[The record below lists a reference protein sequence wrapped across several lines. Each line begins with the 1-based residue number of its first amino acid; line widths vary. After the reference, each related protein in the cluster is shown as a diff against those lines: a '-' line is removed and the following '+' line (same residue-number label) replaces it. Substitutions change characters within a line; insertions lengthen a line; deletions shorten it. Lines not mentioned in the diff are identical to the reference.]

1 MSDVVVVGGG
11 VIGLMSAWQL
21 AEAGLSVTLVERGRC
36 AREASWAGGGIVSPL
51 YPWRYSA
58 PVSALSAL
66 SEEVYP
72 GLCDELRETTGVDP
86 QFSRHG
92 LLYLAV
98 EDADAA
104 RRWARCQAKPLEDI
118 DADAIRRMEP
128 ALADTHWVRQ
138 GQGGLWMPTL
148 GSLRNP
154 RLGRA
159 LRARLERHPGVE
171 LREGCEVTGFK
182 VVAGQIQGVD
192 TATGVLTASRVL
204 VCGGAWSGALLK
216 HLGVGM
222 AVAPVKG
229 QMMVLRPAPGTPRP
243 LSRVVLADGRYL
255 IPRRDGRIL
264 VGSTLEHQ
272 GFDKRTTSEARVSLY
287 RSAVRLLPALARASI
302 EHHWAG
308 LRPGSPGGIPFI
320 GEVPG
325 CRGLHV
331 NAGHFRNGL
340 VLAPAAARLGV
351 ELMLGRTPCVDPAP
365 YRIQR
370 EEPAGPVSTP
380 GSTSVSGLAQS
391 TAGNWC

>member
-1 MSDVVVVGGG
+1 MRDVIVVGGG
-11 VIGLMSAWQL
+11 VIGMMSAWRL
-21 AEAGLSVTLVERGRC
+21 AQAGLTVTLVERGRC
-36 AREASWAGGGIVSPL
+36 AGEASWAGGGIVSPL

-66 SEEVYP
+66 SEGVYP
-72 GLCDELRETTGVDP
+72 ALCRQLYDETGVDP
-86 QFSRHG
+86 QFTRHG

-98 EDADAA
+98 DDAEDA
-104 RRWARCQAKPLEDI
+104 RQWAQRFGKPLEDI
-118 DADAIRRMEP
+118 DADAICCLEPGLAETDWLRR
-128 ALADTHWVRQ
+128 Q
-138 GQGGLWMPTL
+138 QGGLWMPTL

-159 LRARLERHPGVE
+159 LRARLERDRRVEVRVDCEVIGFRRRGDDVVGVE
-171 LREGCEVTGFK
+171 TV
-182 VVAGQIQGVD
+182 QGRID
-192 TATGVLTASRVL
+192 GGRIL
-204 VCGGAWSGALLK
+204 VCGGAWSGELLRRA
-216 HLGVGM
+216 GVGL
-222 AVAPVKG
+222 AVNPVKG
-229 QMMVLRPAPGTPRP
+229 QMMVLKPPYGTRP

-272 GFDKRTTSEARVSLY
+272 DFDKTTTSAARVSLY
-287 RSAVRLLPALARASI
+287 RSAVRLLPALSRASI

-325 CRGLHV
+325 WAGLHV

-351 ELMLGRTPCVDPAP
+351 ELLLGERPCVDPAP
-365 YRIQR
+365 YRLGHDAHHVQDSAS
-370 EEPAGPVSTP
+370 PA
-380 GSTSVSGLAQS
+380 GLAQS
-391 TAGNWC
+391 TASNWC